1 MVEAKKNNGIVIN
14 YTIRKIEASEE
25 KKIILVLEP
34 VEKQKIPGNPLGTL
48 GDLSSLMGL
57 DEEDI
62 AKGKKLAEGMMDQ
75 MMQCAS
81 LYQITI
87 TPEQLKKLNKTIGDK
102 VTVTVQ

>member
-1 MVEAKKNNGIVIN
+1 MVEAKKNNGIAID

-34 VEKQKIPGNPLGTL
+34 VEKQKMPGKSMQMMA
-48 GDLSSLMGL
+48 DLSGVLGL
-57 DEEDI
+57 DDEDI
-62 AKGKKLAEGMMDQ
+62 AKGKKLAEGLMANAME
-75 MMQCAS
+75 MSS

-87 TPEQLKKLNKTIGDK
+87 TQEQLKKLNKTIGDK